1 MRLSRQ
7 EFQSAIYLFG
17 LMVFVASI
25 PLSNYFMSLA
35 QWLLVANFF
44 IDYNLKAK
52 LKRLWNNKAALI
64 IIGIFV
70 MHVVGMIWTSDI
82 QYALKDIRIK
92 LPLLILPFILA
103 AESPLS
109 SKGFRLILFTHALAV
124 TVGSLYIVWRI
135 YAENISDPR
144 DASSLISHIRFALNI
159 CMALFSLGYYIFC
172 SDKIKTGIRILLVA
186 DLLWLFVFLFI
197 LRSFT
202 GLAVFGIT
210 LFGLSLR
217 AMFTRR
223 SRLLKII
230 IGSGVLVIS
239 ALLIIWFVIFYRT
252 NFVGETIDANK
263 LDYYT
268 SRGNPYINNINSAQ
282 TENGNYL
289 WIYFCEPELRQGWNQ
304 RSTIDYDSTDR
315 TGQPLQYT
323 LVRFLTSK
331 GLRKDLDGINSL
343 TEAEIYSIE
352 NGVANI
358 DEIERPGFIRRI
370 ENVIWEVEDYR
381 HIGDPTN
388 HSLMQ
393 RVELWKAAI
402 LIIKEN
408 PFAGVGTGDVP
419 SAFESKLKEI
429 NSPLYGAGL
438 RTHDQYLAIT
448 VAFGIP
454 GLLFFLFA
462 LIYAPWR
469 QKRFSTYFFFSFFI
483 IAVLSMITEDMLES
497 QPGVSF
503 FMFFFTLFLFA
514 WQPDKKQLNDTPIKP
529 PGNLSE

>member
-7 EFQSAIYLFG
+7 EFHSAVYLFG
-17 LMVFVASI
+17 LMFFAASL
-25 PLSNYFMSLA
+25 PLSNFFMSIA
-35 QWLLVANFF
+35 QWLLVANLFLGG
-44 IDYNLKAK
+44 DLKVK
-52 LKRLWNNKAALI
+52 MKRLWGNKAALV
-64 IIGIFV
+64 IIGVFL
-70 MHVVGMIWTSDI
+70 MHVIGLIWSADLN
-82 QYALKDIRIK
+82 YALKDIRIK

-109 SKGFRLILFTHALAV
+109 AKGFRLVLFTHALAV
-124 TVGSLYIVWRI
+124 TAGSLYILWRI
-135 YAENISDPR
+135 YADNISDPR

-159 CMALFSLGYYIFC
+159 CMAVFSLGYYIFC
-172 SDKIKTGIRILLVA
+172 RDKIKTWIRIFLVA
-186 DLLWLFVFLFI
+186 DLLWLFIFLFI

-202 GLAVFGIT
+202 GLAVFGVT

-217 AMFTRR
+217 AMFTRH
-223 SRLLKII
+223 SKLLKIVL
-230 IGSGVLVIS
+230 GSGVLVIS

-252 NFVGETIDANK
+252 NFVGGNIDASR

-323 LVRFLTSK
+323 LIRFLTSK

-343 TEAEIYSIE
+343 SEEEIYYIE

-358 DEIERPGFIRRI
+358 DEIEKPGFMRRI

-402 LIIKEN
+402 SIIKEN

-419 SAFESKLKEI
+419 AAFEKKLKEI
-429 NSPLYGAGL
+429 NSPLSGAGL
-438 RTHDQYLAIT
+438 RTHDQYLAIA

-462 LIYAPWR
+462 FIYAPFR
-469 QKRFSTYFFFSFFI
+469 QKRFGTYFFFSFFI
-483 IAVLSMITEDMLES
+483 IALLSMITEDMLES

-503 FMFFFTLFLFA
+503 FIFFFTLFLFA
-514 WQPDKKQLNDTPIKP
+514 WHPDEKPLKDTSIKP
-529 PGNLSE
+529 SGDLSK